1 MSINE
6 EQILDADVKGLVWKP
21 DPEAEQNRQSNS
33 WWDNKFDKADDN
45 AQPIQYKSGYEL
57 ATLWPQGQVDRFFL
71 YTAPRKKSTGGE
83 KEMTKRVFQ
92 AGDSGFVSER
102 RQCHGQWSIALGS
115 MALVDGSCGDVT
127 RGVYPRDW
135 LVICHQATTYCAEPH
150 FRARLK
156 IALGLSFGNIRML
169 TMGLGKCGC
178 GMRLRRV
185 SLGGNIARR
194 GCGGE

>member
-1 MSINE
+1 MSLNE
-6 EQILDADVKGLVWKP
+6 NNPRCRCERSSL
-21 DPEAEQNRQSNS
+21 ENRQSNS

-45 AQPIQYKSGYEL
+45 AQPKVEIQYESGYEL
-57 ATLWPQGQVDRFFL
+57 ATLWPQGQADRFFL
-71 YTAPRKKSTGGE
+71 YTAPRNKSTGEE
-83 KEMTKRVFQ
+83 KEMTKRAFQ
-92 AGDSGFVSER
+92 AGVSRFVSER
-102 RQCHGQWSIALGS
+102 RQCHGQWSITLGS
-115 MALVDGSCGDVT
+115 MALVDGSCGDAT

-194 GCGGE
+194 GCGRE